1 MRFDVHL
8 TTMKQKTGCAP
19 NGRTLKI
26 YRQERYVQ
34 QGFPRREG
42 PVSLCW
48 WCDETVPPAIGKL
61 AFAQQQ
67 KPQ

>member
-1 MRFDVHL
+1 MRFDVHP
-8 TTMKQKTGCAP
+8 TMMKQKQGAP
-19 NGRTLKI
+19 RGRTLKI

>member
-1 MRFDVHL
+1 MRFDVHPI
-8 TTMKQKTGCAP
+8 TMKQKQGAP
-19 NGRTLKI
+19 LRTHPAKSH
-26 YRQERYVQ
+26 RQERYVQ

>member
-1 MRFDVHL
+1 MRFDVHP
-8 TTMKQKTGCAP
+8 TMMKQKQGAPP